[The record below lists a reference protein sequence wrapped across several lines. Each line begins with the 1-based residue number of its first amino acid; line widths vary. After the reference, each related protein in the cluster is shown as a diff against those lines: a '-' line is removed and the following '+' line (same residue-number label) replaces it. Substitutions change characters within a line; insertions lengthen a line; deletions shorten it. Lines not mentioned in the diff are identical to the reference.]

1 VDLDSNNLNPN
12 SSENKKL
19 NDSADTFEIASV
31 SKGKTKSK
39 NKEPN
44 PKLDKNEL
52 DSKLKSN
59 DTKEKFS
66 YFMDSIEALLAK
78 SKYFLIYFSS
88 PYYFYYLH
96 LFNIYSLTYAL

>member
-1 VDLDSNNLNPN
+1 LPPVDLDSNNLNPN

-44 PKLDKNEL
+44 PKLDKN
-52 DSKLKSN
+52 
-59 DTKEKFS
+59 
-66 YFMDSIEALLAK
+66 
-78 SKYFLIYFSS
+78 
-88 PYYFYYLH
+88 
-96 LFNIYSLTYAL
+96 